1 MYLYVIKGQAF
12 YASSLQDALTQ
23 SAQATIV
30 AQN

>member
-1 MYLYVIKGQAF
+1 MYFYVINGKTF